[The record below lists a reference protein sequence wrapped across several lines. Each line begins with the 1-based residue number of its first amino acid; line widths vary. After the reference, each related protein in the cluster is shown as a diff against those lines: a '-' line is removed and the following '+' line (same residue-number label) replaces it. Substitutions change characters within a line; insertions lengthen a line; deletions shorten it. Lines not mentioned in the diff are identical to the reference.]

1 MPFAVSS
8 HLCHSPG
15 LHLLLEMLESFKKS
29 NVATQFHQQ
38 YYLELM
44 RETFVVMTG
53 GWLPACCSCWKH
65 TYRASTKELLWQ
77 WLCGPLAKAKCFD
90 VA

>member
-1 MPFAVSS
+1 MSFFS
-8 HLCHSPG
+8 G

-53 GWLPACCSCWKH
+53 EWPPACCS
-65 TYRASTKELLWQ
+65 
-77 WLCGPLAKAKCFD
+77 
-90 VA
+90 

>member
-1 MPFAVSS
+1 MHCPVSS
-8 HLCHSPG
+8 NFWDSPG

-53 GWLPACCSCWKH
+53 ECLPACCNC
-65 TYRASTKELLWQ
+65 
-77 WLCGPLAKAKCFD
+77 C
-90 VA
+90 